1 MTPAEGTAMPP
12 APRTR
17 QQPRIGRETAA
28 QVGTLAGQ
36 IGLSTARFL
45 EMLLAAY
52 TNQQI
57 TMDDCPPYTRSGIDR
72 RQLDVEIDEAV
83 WHRADQQRKSDN
95 MSSMGP
101 LCERLL
107 SAYANETFTI
117 GVVRTPQAL
126 IA

>member
-17 QQPRIGRETAA
+17 QQPRISRETAA
-28 QVGTLAGQ
+28 QAATVAGQ
-36 IGLSTARFL
+36 IGLSTARVL
-45 EMLLAAY
+45 EMLLLAY
-52 TNQQI
+52 ANQQI
-57 TMDDCPPYTRSGIDR
+57 TMDDCPPYIRSGIDR
-72 RQLDVEIDEAV
+72 RQLDVEIDEEL
-83 WHRADQQRKSDN
+83 WRRADQQRKNDN
-95 MSSMGP
+95 MQSMGP

-126 IA
+126 VA